1 MASKIADKIEI
12 TFFVPCYN
20 EEKNISNTLDAIKT
34 ASKNVRYEVLV
45 VDDGSIDNTLRT
57 IKNYIAINKQTNIK
71 LILNKKNY
79 GLGFSYFKHSISAI
93 GKYYML
99 VNGDNVEP
107 ALTIKK
113 IIKHRGQAD
122 MIIPYFDS
130 NDRRNLARKIL
141 SLVFTKI
148 VNILS
153 FTNVKYYNGPVL
165 HLTEN
170 VKTFRSVTFGYG
182 YQAELICKLI
192 SLKYSYINIP
202 VANTDRQFGTTKAF
216 SYKNFFSVANSLIII
231 SINTLTSFLRKVFRY
246 EN

>member
-1 MASKIADKIEI
+1 MASKIAGNIEI

-20 EEKNISNTLDAIKT
+20 EEKNISNTLDAINT
-34 ASKNVRYEVLV
+34 ACKNVSYEVLV
-45 VDDGSIDNTLRT
+45 VDDGSTDSTLRT
-57 IKNYIAINKQTNIK
+57 IKSYIAINKQMNIK

-79 GLGFSYFKHSISAI
+79 GLGFSYFKHSISAR

-107 ALTIKK
+107 VCTIRK
-113 IIKHRGQAD
+113 IIKHRGKAD
-122 MIIPYFDS
+122 LIIPYFDC
-130 NDRRNLARKIL
+130 NDKRNLARKFL
-141 SLVFTKI
+141 SFVFTKI

-153 FTNVKYYNGPVL
+153 FTNIKYYNGPVL

-192 SLKYSYINIP
+192 SLKYTYINIP

-216 SYKNFFSVANSLIII
+216 SYKNFFSVANSLMII
-231 SINTLTSFLRKVFRY
+231 SINTLSTFLRKVFRY
-246 EN
+246 ED